1 MRRIVGCQQHPL
13 GYVLGEIADVLN
25 IIGNAQR
32 R

>member
-13 GYVLGEIADVLN
+13 GYVLGEIAVLN